1 MFKNLKRAL
10 ASLALCATA
19 ALVTIPADAQQST
32 LQQIQSRKKL
42 VVAIDLGTPPFG
54 LTNAQQQPEGSEV
67 DTARLMAKD
76 LGVEL
81 EIIPVTGPNRIP
93 FLVTGKADMVMAS
106 FSITPER
113 AKSVAFSNPY
123 GALKL
128 SVWAPKSVSIKS
140 MEDLKGKRIGVTRG
154 GIQDTDLTAQAPQGT
169 TLVRFDD
176 DATGTAALLSG
187 QVDAMATA
195 DHLAFAIAQRNPAKE
210 LEGKFVVRTSYY
222 AVGLRQGDPDLL
234 RWVNTWIFFNTQN
247 GQLAQIYEKWI
258 GSKLPILPAF

>member
-1 MFKNLKRAL
+1 MFKIMKRA
-10 ASLALCATA
+10 AAAAAVCAIAIA
-19 ALVTIPADAQQST
+19 AVTPADAQQST

-67 DTARLMAKD
+67 DTARLMAQD

-128 SVWAPKSVSIKS
+128 SVWGPKSTQIRG
-140 MEDLKGKRIGVTRG
+140 MDDLKGKRIGVTRG

-176 DATGTAALLSG
+176 DATVTAALLSG

-210 LEGKFVVRTSYY
+210 LESKFVVRTSFY

-234 RWVNTWIFFNTQN
+234 RWVNTWVFFNSQN
-247 GQLAQIYEKWI
+247 GKLAQIYEKWI
-258 GSKLPILPAF
+258 GSKLPTLPVF